1 MVQRPLR
8 VALAH
13 ADVNVSVEVQGVN
26 RNVAVEVQRA
36 RAILDGIDDVKVTVR
51 AGTIASPDHGP
62 DGGGD
67 STDVAALSRTGSS
80 GRLAAAGSGRSASG
94 LAAAMPTP
102 TPSGEDRL
110 AADEVMEA
118 VCQQRQPQRQ
128 RGDGVAI
135 KFCPKAL
142 RWRDSSGRFAKAPK
156 PLTEKQAAFVLQCK
170 EEAAERAAALQHV

>member
-94 LAAAMPTP
+94 LAGAMPTP
-102 TPSGEDRL
+102 TPIGEDRL
-110 AADEVMEA
+110 AADEVLNVATPVMEA
-118 VCQQRQPQRQ
+118 VCQQRQP
-128 RGDGVAI
+128 
-135 KFCPKAL
+135 
-142 RWRDSSGRFAKAPK
+142 
-156 PLTEKQAAFVLQCK
+156 
-170 EEAAERAAALQHV
+170 